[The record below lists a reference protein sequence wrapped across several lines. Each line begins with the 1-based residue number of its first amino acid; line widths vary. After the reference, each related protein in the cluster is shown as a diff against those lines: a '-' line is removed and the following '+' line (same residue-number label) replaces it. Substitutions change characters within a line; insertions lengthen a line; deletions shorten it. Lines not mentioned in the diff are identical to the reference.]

1 MFEAEK
7 QLNKLMEDNNNIYQQ
22 KKIVIQEIEKAKKDL
37 IKYENEVEK
46 LKDKVIPLQKEFKN
60 QKK

>member
-7 QLNKLMEDNNNIYQQ
+7 QLNKLMEDNNNIYHQ

>member
-7 QLNKLMEDNNNIYQQ
+7 QLNKLIEDNNNIYQQ
-22 KKIVIQEIEKAKKDL
+22 KNIVIQEIEKTKKDL